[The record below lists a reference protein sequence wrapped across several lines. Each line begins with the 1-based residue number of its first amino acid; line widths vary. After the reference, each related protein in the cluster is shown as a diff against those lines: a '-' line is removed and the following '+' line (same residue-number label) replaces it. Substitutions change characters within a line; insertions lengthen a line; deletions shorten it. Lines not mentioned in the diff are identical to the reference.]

1 MQLIYGGHT
10 YNYIPSSPKAY
21 VKPRA
26 LNWRYQVAGE
36 NYEAKVKNTEYVKP
50 RAINWRYQMS
60 LAISVSTVYK

>member
-1 MQLIYGGHT
+1 MQLIYRGHI
-10 YNYIPSSPKAY
+10 YNYTPAAPKPY

-36 NYEAKVKNTEYVKP
+36 TYQAKAETTQYVKP

-60 LAISVSTVYK
+60 LSI